1 MEGVGSGGE
10 GEVRSLLP
18 REWRGAVFVLLLL
31 LLSRP
36 HLKWAT
42 ARSGEVRSGEV
53 RRVSR
58 VPARCVCNAVY

>member
-1 MEGVGSGGE
+1 MGSGGE

-31 LLSRP
+31 LLLLSRP

-42 ARSGEVRSGEV
+42 ARSGEVR
-53 RRVSR
+53 
-58 VPARCVCNAVY
+58 